1 MKHYIASRNSRFYT
15 RRSFLRRTGGG
26 FGSLALA
33 AMLGESGLLTPAHGA
48 ALNPLSPRPSHFS
61 AKAKSVIW
69 LFMNGGQSQ
78 VDTFD
83 YKPMLEKLDGQD
95 LPGFDKKTGFFPAE
109 VGGLMKSPFRFERR
123 GKSGTWTSELFP
135 RTAEHVDDLAFI

>member
-1 MKHYIASRNSRFYT
+1 MQIDHHIATPYCS

-33 AMLGESGLLTPAHGA
+33 AMLGEAGVSTPAHA
-48 ALNPLSPRPSHFS
+48 AQVINPLSPRPSHFAS
-61 AKAKSVIW
+61 KAKSVIW

-83 YKPMLEKLDGQD
+83 YKPMLEKHDGQE
-95 LPGFDKKTGFFPAE
+95 LEGFDNKTGFFA
-109 VGGLMKSPFRFERR
+109 
-123 GKSGTWTSELFP
+123 
-135 RTAEHVDDLAFI
+135 D

>member
-1 MKHYIASRNSRFYT
+1 MKHYFASPNSRFYA

-33 AMLGESGLLTPAHGA
+33 AMLGESGLLTPAHA
-48 ALNPLSPRPSHFS
+48 ATALNPLSPRPSHFS

-78 VDTFD
+78 ADTFA
-83 YKPMLEKLDGQD
+83 YQPLPQKHDGQTVD
-95 LPGFDKKTGFFPAE
+95 GF
-109 VGGLMKSPFRFERR
+109 
-123 GKSGTWTSELFP
+123 
-135 RTAEHVDDLAFI
+135 

>member
-1 MKHYIASRNSRFYT
+1 MANMDHYIASPHQRFYT

-33 AMLGESGLLTPAHGA
+33 AMLGESSHA
-48 ALNPLSPRPSHFS
+48 ATTINPLLSRPSHFA

-83 YKPMLEKLDGQD
+83 YKPMLEKHDGQK
-95 LPGFDKKTGFFPAE
+95 LEGFDSKTGFFVDQ
-109 VGGLMKSPFRFERR
+109 VGPIIKSPFKFEPY
-123 GKSGTWTSELFP
+123 GKPATWASEIFP
-135 RTAEHVDDLAFI
+135 NIPRHGDDMA